1 MITEE
6 EQKRYHRQILMLGE
20 AGQEKLKAARVLIAG
35 AGGLGTVI
43 SLYLAAAGVGPLRIV
58 DCDVVE
64 ASNLNRQILH
74 WGGDI
79 GRPKT
84 ASASEKL
91 AALNP
96 LIRVE
101 EVAGRID
108 ETSID
113 AITKECDLIVDAMD
127 NFPTRY
133 LLNRTAVRK
142 GIPFI
147 HGAVRG
153 LFGQATTVLPGKTP
167 CLRCIFPRKPAAGGL
182 PDHRGDLRRHRFH
195 RGDGGDQASHRPG
208 RTAGRAPFHL
218 GRHGG
223 ERRFDRRGTES
234 GMPGL
239 RACGTRRNRT
249 MKITFRTFADFREII
264 GARELE
270 LSLREG
276 ETLGGLL
283 KDLCNAYPRLQG
295 KLFDASGK
303 IKPYILILKNGRNID
318 SLQHL
323 DTIIDADDVISV
335 FPPVAGG

>member
-1 MITEE
+1 MITDE

-43 SLYLAAAGVGPLRIV
+43 SLYLAAAGVGTLRVV
-58 DCDVVE
+58 DRDIVE

-84 ASASEKL
+84 ASVSEKL
-91 AALNP
+91 ADLNS

-113 AITKECDLIVDAMD
+113 AITEDCDLIVDAMD

-133 LLNRTAVRK
+133 LLNRTALRK

-153 LFGQATTVLPGKTP
+153 LYGQATTVLPGKTP
-167 CLRCIFPRKPAAGGL
+167 CLRCIFPGSP
-182 PDHRGDLRRHRFH
+182 P
-195 RGDGGDQASHRPG
+195 
-208 RTAGRAPFHL
+208 
-218 GRHGG
+218 
-223 ERRFDRRGTES
+223 
-234 GMPGL
+234 
-239 RACGTRRNRT
+239 
-249 MKITFRTFADFREII
+249 REIFPII
-264 GARELE
+264 GATCGVIGSIEATEVIKLLTGR
-270 LSLREG
+270 G
-276 ETLGGLL
+276 EPLAG
-283 KDLCNAYPRLQG
+283 RLFIWDG
-295 KLFDASGK
+295 MAASA
-303 IKPYILILKNGRNID
+303 D
-318 SLQHL
+318 SLVVERNPACP
-323 DTIIDADDVISV
+323 DCGR
-335 FPPVAGG
+335 AGHSGIEP

>member
-20 AGQEKLKAARVLIAG
+20 AGQERLKAARVLIAG

-43 SLYLAAAGVGPLRIV
+43 SIYLAAAGVGTLRIA

-91 AALNP
+91 AALNS

-101 EVAGRID
+101 EVTGRIE
-108 ETSID
+108 ETRID
-113 AITKECDLIVDAMD
+113 AIMGDCDLIVDAMD

-133 LLNRTAVRK
+133 LLNRMALKK

-153 LFGQATTVLPGKTP
+153 LYGQATTVLPGKTP
-167 CLRCIFPRKPAAGGL
+167 CLRCIFPGSP
-182 PDHRGDLRRHRFH
+182 PPEIF
-195 RGDGGDQASHRPG
+195 P
-208 RTAGRAPFHL
+208 
-218 GRHGG
+218 
-223 ERRFDRRGTES
+223 
-234 GMPGL
+234 
-239 RACGTRRNRT
+239 
-249 MKITFRTFADFREII
+249 II
-264 GARELE
+264 GATCGVIGSIEATEAIKL
-270 LSLREG
+270 LTGQG
-276 ETLGGLL
+276 EPLAGRLFIWDGMAA
-283 KDLCNAYPRLQG
+283 NA
-295 KLFDASGK
+295 
-303 IKPYILILKNGRNID
+303 D
-318 SLQHL
+318 SLVVERNPACPDCGH
-323 DTIIDADDVISV
+323 AERRK
-335 FPPVAGG
+335 

>member
-43 SLYLAAAGVGPLRIV
+43 SVYLAAAGVGTLRIV

-91 AALNP
+91 AALNA

-113 AITKECDLIVDAMD
+113 AITKDCDLIVDAMD

-133 LLNRTAVRK
+133 LLNRTALRK

-153 LFGQATTVLPGKTP
+153 LYGQATTVLPGKTP
-167 CLRCIFPRKPAAGGL
+167 CLRCIFPGSP
-182 PDHRGDLRRHRFH
+182 P
-195 RGDGGDQASHRPG
+195 
-208 RTAGRAPFHL
+208 
-218 GRHGG
+218 
-223 ERRFDRRGTES
+223 
-234 GMPGL
+234 
-239 RACGTRRNRT
+239 
-249 MKITFRTFADFREII
+249 REVFPII
-264 GARELE
+264 GATCGVIGSIEATEAIKLLTGR
-270 LSLREG
+270 G
-276 ETLGGLL
+276 EPLAGRLFIWDGMAASADSIVVERNPACPDCGLT
-283 KDLCNAYPRLQG
+283 
-295 KLFDASGK
+295 
-303 IKPYILILKNGRNID
+303 GR
-318 SLQHL
+318 
-323 DTIIDADDVISV
+323 
-335 FPPVAGG
+335 